1 MLHDTIEN
9 ERTKLRVLNAT
20 IDTKLPETCLQ
31 SNYHSALR
39 ETRIQML
46 SLTWFFFLVLFPV
59 FYSSNDDHL
68 PHRLK
73 ALL

>member
-20 IDTKLPETCLQ
+20 IDTKLPETWVQ

-46 SLTWFFFLVLFPV
+46 SLTWFFCLVLFLV

-73 ALL
+73 AL